1 MTIDAMTFD
10 LGGFPSVSLSLVSSD
25 GLAPLP
31 MPLEG
36 SVEKFRQFMDGGA
49 QQQQPDV
56 SRGLAAIAQGL
67 VERPETTDAPV
78 AVERHDAVEV
88 PVVVERHE
96 TTDAPVAVERRETID
111 ESQVSRPKSQDFRL
125 ASDVSCPTQ
134 NARPTPAA
142 DVPRETPRVV
152 EAPRVVEMPRA
163 VEIPRV
169 VERRTSLKRRK
180 SSKRRVLSKRR
191 LLSPRS
197 RFLTSLPT
205 LSPLASQRLSSSA
218 ARRQKRLW

>member
-1 MTIDAMTFD
+1 MTVDAVTFD

-36 SVEKFRQFMDGGA
+36 SVEKFRQFMDDGA

-67 VERPETTDAPV
+67 VESPEATDAPV

-96 TTDAPVAVERRETID
+96 TPDAPVAVERRETID
-111 ESQVSRPKSQDFRL
+111 ETRL
-125 ASDVSCPTQ
+125 L
-134 NARPTPAA
+134 ARFVFFALRGSTG
-142 DVPRETPRVV
+142 
-152 EAPRVVEMPRA
+152 
-163 VEIPRV
+163 
-169 VERRTSLKRRK
+169 RRTR
-180 SSKRRVLSKRR
+180 
-191 LLSPRS
+191 
-197 RFLTSLPT
+197 
-205 LSPLASQRLSSSA
+205 
-218 ARRQKRLW
+218 